1 MTVLILSV
9 LNAQNT
15 AVLYAV
21 ILSVFIFVIFKEL
34 GRRGIQPLPIIIINY
49 FVCFVLGNFWISAGI
64 GSDSN
69 GILIPR
75 ILQLSSISKVEF
87 FALSAGAL
95 FLITFLFMAQA
106 TQKAGAAASSVASK
120 MSMVIPILSAI
131 VIWKESINLYNYLGI
146 FFALIA
152 VYLMVKPNKLEG
164 LKWDIVLIWVFIGSG
179 LVDLSI
185 NFLNKINHGQLSNM
199 QLTTHTFTGAFF
211 TGLVYVFI
219 KKDFIKF
226 GVKANWFWGIILGTV
241 NLFSIVALYNA
252 LDTFPNQASSFF
264 TINNI
269 LVVAGAS
276 IVGIFYREKWSL
288 TKAVGLI
295 LALFSIYLV
304 R

>member
-1 MTVLILSV
+1 MLIAILSI

-15 AVLYAV
+15 AVFYAV

-34 GRRGIQPLPIIIINY
+34 GRREIQPLPIIIINY
-49 FVCFVLGNFWISAGI
+49 FVCFVLGNYWILAGI
-64 GSDSN
+64 GTDSN
-69 GILIPR
+69 EILIPR

-95 FLITFLFMAQA
+95 FLITFLLMAQA

-131 VIWKESINLYNYLGI
+131 IIWEETVNFYDYLGI
-146 FFALIA
+146 IIALIS
-152 VYLMVKPNKLEG
+152 VFLMVKPKKFGG
-164 LKWDIVLIWVFIGSG
+164 LQWDIVLIWVFIGSG

-185 NFLNKINHGQLSNM
+185 NFLNKINHGNLSNM
-199 QLTTHTFTGAFF
+199 QLTTHTFSGAFI
-211 TGLVYVFI
+211 TGLVYIFL
-219 KKDFIKF
+219 KRDFSKF
-226 GVKANWFWGIILGTV
+226 KQRINWFWGIILGTV

-269 LVVAGAS
+269 LVVVGAS
-276 IVGIFYREKWSL
+276 IVGIFYREKWSV
-288 TKAVGLI
+288 TKVVGLI
-295 LALFSIYLV
+295 LSLFSIYLV
-304 R
+304 K